1 MILLLTPGIGAPDV
15 QALRERLE
23 GLGIAVH
30 VAESAERTIVSL
42 EGDEELLRSAQLEA
56 LPGVERVVAT
66 RKPYKLASRDY
77 RERKTEI
84 RLGRRAG
91 APVIGG
97 KKVVVMAGPCSVET
111 RPQCFEIGDAVAKA
125 GAAVF
130 RGGAFKPR
138 TSPYSFQGL
147 GKEGLQILAEVRERT
162 GLSIITEVMDTR
174 DVALVAEYA
183 DVIQIGARNVQNFSL
198 LSEVG
203 RTRVPV
209 FVKRGMMTTI
219 AELLMSAEYVMANGN
234 EQVILC
240 ERGIRA
246 FDTALRNTLDL
257 SAVPLLQSL
266 THLPVVADPSH
277 GTGDWRFVAPMA
289 LAAVAAGADG
299 VMIEVHHSPET
310 AFSDGKQSL
319 KPARFAD
326 AMAGMRKVARAVG
339 RTV

>member
-1 MILLLTPGIGAPDV
+1 VILILAPSITPQELD
-15 QALRERLE
+15 ALRERLE
-23 GLGIAVH
+23 ALGIGVYHAQG
-30 VAESAERTIVSL
+30 AERPVFTL

-66 RKPYKLASRDY
+66 QKPYKLASRDY
-77 RERKTEI
+77 RAEKSRFRIGPGE
-84 RLGRRAG
+84 AC
-91 APVIGG
+91 VIGG
-97 KKVVVMAGPCSVET
+97 KRVVVMAGPCSVES
-111 RPQCFEIGDAVAKA
+111 RAQCFTIGDAVAKA
-125 GAAVF
+125 GASLF

-147 GKEGLQILAEVRERT
+147 GKEGLEILAEVRART
-162 GLSIITEVMDTR
+162 GLGVITEVMDTR

-198 LSEVG
+198 LNEVG
-203 RTRVPV
+203 KTRTPV

-219 AELLMSAEYVMANGN
+219 TELLMSAEYVMANGN

-246 FDTALRNTLDL
+246 FDPLLRNTLDL

-266 THLPVVADPSH
+266 THLPVVVDPSH
-277 GTGDWRFVAPMA
+277 GTGDWRFVTPMA

-299 VMIEVHHSPET
+299 VMVEVHHEPEV

-319 KPARFAD
+319 KPEKFAA
-326 AMAGMRKVARAVG
+326 AMTEMRRVARAVG
-339 RTV
+339 RTL

>member
-1 MILLLTPGIGAPDV
+1 VILILHAAATAEEIA
-15 QALRERLE
+15 ALKARLE
-23 GLGIAVH
+23 ARGIAVH
-30 VAESAERTIVSL
+30 HAPGAEHPFLSL
-42 EGDEELLRSAQLEA
+42 EGDPELLRSLPLEA

-66 RKPYKLASRDY
+66 QKPYKLASRDY
-77 RERKTEI
+77 RPAKTELA
-84 RLGRRAG
+84 LGPG
-91 APVIGG
+91 ASCVLGG
-97 KKVVVMAGPCSVET
+97 KRVVVMAGPCSVET
-111 RPQCFEIGDAVAKA
+111 RAQCFTIGDQVAKA

-147 GKEGLQILAEVRERT
+147 GREGLEILAEVRRRT
-162 GLSIITEVMDTR
+162 GLAIITEVMDTR
-174 DVALVAEYA
+174 DVALVAEFA
-183 DVIQIGARNVQNFSL
+183 DVLQIGARNVQNFSL

-219 AELLMSAEYVMANGN
+219 NELLMSAEYVMANGN
-234 EQVILC
+234 ERVILC

-266 THLPVVADPSH
+266 THLPVVVDPSH

-289 LAAVAAGADG
+289 RAAIAAGADG
-299 VMIEVHHSPET
+299 VMIEVHHAPET

-319 KPARFAD
+319 KPARFAE
-326 AMAGMRKVARAVG
+326 AMAEMRRVARAVG
-339 RTV
+339 RTL

>member
-1 MILLLTPGIGAPDV
+1 MILILSPGATPEDIRV
-15 QALRERLE
+15 LRERLE
-23 GLGIAVH
+23 ALGIGVH
-30 VAESAERTIVSL
+30 HAPGAERSVFSL
-42 EGDEELLRSAQLEA
+42 EADEEVLRNAQLEA
-56 LPGVERVVAT
+56 MPGVERVVAT

-77 RERKTEI
+77 RPEKTEL
-84 RLGRRAG
+84 RLGKQAG
-91 APVIGG
+91 APLLGG
-97 KKVVVMAGPCSVET
+97 KRVVVMAGPCSVET
-111 RPQCFEIGDAVAKA
+111 RPQCFEIGAAVKKA
-125 GAAVF
+125 GATVF

-147 GKEGLQILAEVRERT
+147 GKEGLEILAEVRERT
-162 GLSIITEVMDTR
+162 GLSVITEVMDTR

-209 FVKRGMMTTI
+209 FIKRGMMTTI

-266 THLPVVADPSH
+266 THLPVVVDPSH

-319 KPARFAD
+319 KPERFAD
-326 AMAGMRKVARAVG
+326 AMAGMRRVARAVG
-339 RTV
+339 RTL